1 MYSHWWRFR
10 ADSTTFYPGL
20 YDIQTYDVYSS
31 SGYNIS
37 ETFTVADSVT
47 FDENGKVYLVGA
59 ENVTTN
65 YNSQNSGNTFVSLF
79 AGKYFHEGSV
89 TDSDALLPDYVYYAY
104 PDTDGTHS
112 NKDADGTWYR
122 LTLTKVSRVFAAIV
136 TTEWNYLSGASQDT
150 YPVGTVDGIVWEY
163 LGVPF
168 ENARTPHNKI
178 AIGTYKGV
186 NKYGSSNPTKLTFD
200 FPPKF
205 IFIFGDAWA
214 YHTFGIQ
221 GQNMVCYY
229 DDDATSMSTTWADN
243 KVSFFH
249 GSSSS
254 TQMNRS
260 DTTYRYL
267 ALG

>member
-1 MYSHWWRFR
+1 MS
-10 ADSTTFYPGL
+10 
-20 YDIQTYDVYSS
+20 
-31 SGYNIS
+31 
-37 ETFTVADSVT
+37 
-47 FDENGKVYLVGA
+47 
-59 ENVTTN
+59 
-65 YNSQNSGNTFVSLF
+65 
-79 AGKYFHEGSV
+79 
-89 TDSDALLPDYVYYAY
+89 PDYVYYAH
-104 PDTDGTHS
+104 PDTGGTHA
-112 NKDADGTWYR
+112 NKDADGTWYT
-122 LTLTKVSRVFAAIV
+122 LTLTAVSNVRVLLSHD
-136 TTEWNYLSGASQDT
+136 EWEYI
-150 YPVGTVDGIVWEY
+150 VGTSPDKHPGEDIEGIEWEY

-178 AIGTYKGV
+178 AIGTYRGV
-186 NKYGSSNPTKLTFD
+186 NKYGSSSPTKLTFD

-249 GSSSS
+249 SSSS
-254 TQMNRS
+254 SIQMNRS
-260 DTTYRYL
+260 DSTYRYL